1 VCGILAFV
9 VLDYESRFADPQ
21 VRVFMRQTDEPI
33 VMAGPLFQ
41 PIRGI
46 LFAVA
51 FYLLRS
57 VLFDR
62 KFGWLVMW
70 TTLVTV
76 GILSTFGP
84 SPGSVEG
91 MVYTVFPIPLQLI
104 GMVEV
109 LAQSLLLSVI
119 LCYWVNHPEKRW
131 LTWLLGIAFFLV
143 ILLPTMGLLMGPT
156 Q

>member
-1 VCGILAFV
+1 
-9 VLDYESRFADPQ
+9 
-21 VRVFMRQTDEPI
+21 M
-33 VMAGPLFQ
+33 
-41 PIRGI
+41 
-46 LFAVA
+46 
-51 FYLLRS
+51 
-57 VLFDR
+57 LFDR